1 MALKTLGSD
10 NVTIRP
16 FTVHKSQTLTYVSGS
31 GVFAEMNVATA
42 KRFPLVTTFA
52 SGAVLVGPGSGTALI
67 LTQSVLQLNAFSSS
81 SSAINEDGTFQEPL
95 FSTVQSTFYTSGAE
109 SGSANFAAA
118 GDGIRNF
125 PLSESVY
132 VVNVAQR
139 LFGEGIRP
147 GTFVA
152 STPAAGSGTIVDNSR
167 GQLFV
172 SGTGG
177 SLNVVGNIFYNLGI
191 AVVNRLS
198 SVAGSELIQETGMFF
213 PDTSTFQTNFEATL
227 TLFEYTII
235 ASLDPFEFN
244 FSCNPSWLRKASTG
258 SLLETPAEKILDL
271 VESGT
276 VSPYVTSIGL
286 YNDRQ
291 QLVAV
296 ARLPRPL
303 RRLVGSQQSFI

>member
-16 FTVHKSQTLTYVSGS
+16 FRVHKSQTTTYISGS
-31 GVFAEMNVATA
+31 GAFDGMNVATA
-42 KRFPLVTTFA
+42 KRFPLVTTFE
-52 SGAVLVGPGSGTALI
+52 SGTILSGPDSGTAII
-67 LTQSVLQLNAFSSS
+67 LTHSVLDLNDFDTNTSPKS
-81 SSAINEDGTFQEPL
+81 EDGTFQEPL
-95 FSTVQSTFYTSGAE
+95 FGTVQSMFYTSGAE
-109 SGSANFAAA
+109 SGSATFAAA

-125 PLSESVY
+125 PLSESAY
-132 VVNVAQR
+132 IVNVAQR
-139 LFGEGIRP
+139 LWGEGIRP

-152 STPAAGSGTIVDNSR
+152 STPAAGSGTIVDNGR
-167 GQLFV
+167 GRLFV

-177 SLNVVGNIFYNLGI
+177 SLNVVGNVFYNLGI
-191 AVVNRLS
+191 AVINRLES
-198 SVAGSELIQETGMFF
+198 AVGSELIQETGMFF
-213 PDTSTFQTNFEATL
+213 GDGDKLQVNFDATL

-244 FSCNPSWLRKASTG
+244 FSNNSSWFKKASSG
-258 SLLETPAEKILDL
+258 EKILDL

-286 YNDRQ
+286 YNDKQ

-296 ARLPRPL
+296 AKLPKPL
-303 RRLVGSQQSFI
+303 RRLVGSQQSFIIKFDI